1 MTIKNDFLR
10 IMNNQIEMELA
21 TSVNNY
27 PNVRIINFIFDAS
40 TNIIFFTSF
49 EENKKIKEFEEN
61 PNVSFTTIPKI
72 GFEHVKSTGIV
83 KKSNKTIFDISEEF
97 INKIPEYKELV
108 EEVGNH
114 LILFEIMIDTAII
127 TLDFENINTIKL

>member
-1 MTIKNDFLR
+1 MKKIKK
-10 IMNNQIEMELA
+10 
-21 TSVNNY
+21 
-27 PNVRIINFIFDAS
+27 
-40 TNIIFFTSF
+40 F
-49 EENKKIKEFEEN
+49 EENS
-61 PNVSFTTIPKI
+61 NVSFTIIPKI
-72 GFEHVKSTGIV
+72 GFEHVKSTGTI

-97 INKIPEYKELV
+97 INKIPEYKESI